1 MSARHSLLLLLCAS
15 LFSITLQRSLRS
27 SSGSN
32 DAEISTKTT
41 SSKSSS
47 SSSTSSSSSSTKL
60 GKVDDLPKTASLY
73 APIFLQEKAVDNYLD
88 TFLKKY
94 GLVGNEDAPP
104 PSKNQYYIKSPT
116 TVSTSSSSSS
126 SSSKTTTVST
136 SGATRPNQF
145 GRRKVTEYGPPSY
158 PPPADDGFE
167 KYAPPPLPPPE
178 DEEVETTTK
187 TTSEIETKTVVG
199 VGPSVP
205 TNTVTLPGATEPTEY
220 HSSTAWIFAK
230 ITKGN
235 DCTSTQYMTAGVK
248 QDTCLSMGGVG
259 VVMTCDEFS
268 GWVVY
273 HEYAELDCS
282 GAALKSKYVGSVG
295 CNLPPNGYLSSWWA
309 FEDDKKQK
317 SIHIECQPA
326 APICRNP
333 NCVPSFGKGVYNTWK
348 VYASYGTCN
357 SDDYDLFEAYQ
368 VDLCIPSEGYFEKN
382 EASTYFHYSEEDKT
396 MAVTFYEDSLKCK
409 GDKSKISLED
419 TCTSGATNWA
429 YSDESIKR
437 KEQHELLVAIEE
449 EEAKLAIL
457 EAKMK
462 KHQEELSSLEA
473 QQEALNSEDVNSA
486 HP

>member
-1 MSARHSLLLLLCAS
+1 M
-15 LFSITLQRSLRS
+15 
-27 SSGSN
+27 
-32 DAEISTKTT
+32 
-41 SSKSSS
+41 
-47 SSSTSSSSSSTKL
+47 
-60 GKVDDLPKTASLY
+60 
-73 APIFLQEKAVDNYLD
+73 
-88 TFLKKY
+88 KKY

-104 PSKNQYYIKSPT
+104 PTKNQYYSKPT
-116 TVSTSSSSSS
+116 TTVSSSSSS
-126 SSSKTTTVST
+126 STKTQTVSSS

-145 GRRKVTEYGPPSY
+145 GRRKTTEYGPPAY

-178 DEEVETTTK
+178 EEEEEVTIVE
-187 TTSEIETKTVVG
+187 SVETKTVVG
-199 VGPSVP
+199 LGPSVP
-205 TNTVTLPGATEPTEY
+205 TNSVTLPGATEPTEY

-273 HEYAELDCS
+273 HEYADFDCS
-282 GAALKSKYVGSVG
+282 GAAMKSKYVGSVG

-309 FEDDKKQK
+309 FEDDKKSK

-333 NCVPSFGKGVYNTWK
+333 DCVPSFGKGVYNTWK
-348 VYASYGTCN
+348 VYASYGSCN

-382 EASTYFHYSEEDKT
+382 EASTYFHYSEEDKA

-409 GDKSKISLED
+409 GDKSKISLD
-419 TCTSGATNWA
+419 NTCTSGATNWA
-429 YSDESIKR
+429 YSDESVKR
-437 KEQHELLVAIEE
+437 KEQHELFVAIEA

-457 EAKMK
+457 EAKLK
-462 KHQEELSSLEA
+462 KHADDLAALEA
-473 QQEALNSEDVNSA
+473 QQEALNNEDVNSA